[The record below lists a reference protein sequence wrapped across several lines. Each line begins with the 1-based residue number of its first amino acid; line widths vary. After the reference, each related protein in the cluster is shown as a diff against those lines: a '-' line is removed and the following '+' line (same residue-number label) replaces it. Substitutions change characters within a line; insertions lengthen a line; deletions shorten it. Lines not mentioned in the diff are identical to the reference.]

1 MVHIFYQ
8 GVRFLRRT
16 LSAIV
21 VAYMLGLHNVYQQ
34 EDKTIDDIMITIE
47 EEAAQEDSSPKD

>member
-1 MVHIFYQ
+1 MKSIVYQ

-16 LSAIV
+16 LWAIV

-34 EDKTIDDIMITIE
+34 EDKTVDDILITIE